1 MKLSAG
7 QTNWMEI
14 YFIRV
19 LRKDLSEG
27 KKSFSSWEQET
38 ELMVLDLVEEQKL
51 VPVDNPNCES
61 MKLLMEIS
69 NHFNALLLMKK

>member
-1 MKLSAG
+1 
-7 QTNWMEI
+7 
-14 YFIRV
+14 
-19 LRKDLSEG
+19 
-27 KKSFSSWEQET
+27 
-38 ELMVLDLVEEQKL
+38 MVLDLVEEQKL